1 MSESEEDLRLYSPT
15 ETDIQEEQADSLTPL
30 AREEK
35 RKLRKLRKQRT
46 YRARSVDNARRLK
59 ERRLGG

>member
-15 ETDIQEEQADSLTPL
+15 ETDIQEERADSLTPL

-35 RKLRKLRKQRT
+35 RKLRKLFKTKLLLKRKM
-46 YRARSVDNARRLK
+46 NKLK
-59 ERRLGG
+59 KLQ